1 MTGILPESVTR
12 LKGAEMGHLQ
22 SISNA
27 YLFAENGKIKSFGPD
42 QECQIERSDEVI
54 DCTGRMV
61 LPAFCDSHTHLVF
74 AAWRESEFVDR
85 IKGLTY
91 EEIAERGGGIL
102 NSAARLQHATEDHL
116 FEQAYKRLEDVVRMG
131 TGAIEIKSGYG
142 LTTESE
148 IKMLRVIRR
157 LRETNL
163 IPIKATFLG
172 AHAMPAIY
180 KANRPEYIRA
190 LIEDMLPFIAD
201 EGLADYIDVFC
212 DKGFYTVEETD
223 LILEA
228 GARYGLKP
236 KIHANE
242 LGYTGGIQ
250 AGVARKAISVDHLE
264 YTGPEEINT
273 LATSDTIATILP
285 STAFFLGLPYAPAR
299 NMIENNLCVAM
310 ASDFNPGSSPSG
322 NMSFIL
328 SLACIKLKML
338 PEEALNALTING
350 AAAMEQ
356 SFTNGSI
363 TPSKSA
369 NLIIT
374 KSETSIAFLP
384 YSFGQSW
391 IDRVII
397 KGQIT

>member
-1 MTGILPESVTR
+1 MS
-12 LKGAEMGHLQ
+12 HLQ
-22 SISNA
+22 SIDNA
-27 YLFAENGKIKSFGPD
+27 YLFAEDGKIKSFGPD
-42 QECQIERSDEVI
+42 KECPVERADEII
-54 DCTGRMV
+54 DCSGRIVM
-61 LPAFCDSHTHLVF
+61 PAFCDSHTHLVF

-102 NSAARLQHATEDHL
+102 NSAARLQQTSEDQL

-148 IKMLRVIRR
+148 LKMLRVIRR
-157 LRETNL
+157 LRETRL
-163 IPIKATFLG
+163 IPVKATFLG
-172 AHAMPAIY
+172 AHAMPYIF
-180 KANRPEYIRA
+180 KNNRAEYIRI
-190 LIEDMLPFIAD
+190 LIEEMLPRIAD

-212 DKGFYTVEETD
+212 DKGFYTIEETD
-223 LILEA
+223 RILEA
-228 GARYGLKP
+228 GSRYHLKP

-242 LGYTGGIQ
+242 LGYTEGIQ
-250 AGVARKAISVDHLE
+250 AGVTRKAISVDHLE
-264 YTGPEEINT
+264 YTGPDEIRA
-273 LATSDTIATILP
+273 LASSETIATILP

-299 NMIENNLCVAM
+299 NMIENNLCVAL
-310 ASDFNPGSSPSG
+310 ASDYNPGSSPSG

-338 PEEALNALTING
+338 PEEAVNALTING

-356 SFTNGSI
+356 SFTYGSI
-363 TPSKSA
+363 TSTKSA

-374 KSETSIAFLP
+374 KPETTVAFLP

-397 KGQIT
+397 DGQIVF